1 MSRSNREELLRA
13 AWSVIAVRGVHGLRV
28 EDVAEAVGV
37 TKSLAYYHFKSRAG
51 LLAATLDY
59 NEGLA
64 PTTILRTADG
74 DGLNR
79 IREAALTEFSNSE
92 PVRMNNIV
100 WHEINAAATFDDELR
115 DRVNSMTRRWVGE
128 VAEAIAEGQRD
139 GSIRADVDAE
149 TAAEALTAL
158 IAGFIERVLIDE
170 SCRDRARNVVSEW
183 ITERLRPVAKQRT
196 RAH

>member
-64 PTTILRTADG
+64 PTTILYTADG
-74 DGLNR
+74 DGLQR
-79 IREAALTEFSNSE
+79 LRAAALAEFDDSE

-100 WHEINAAATFDDELR
+100 WHEINAAATFDEELR
-115 DRVNSMTRRWVGE
+115 ERVNAMTRRWIGE
-128 VAEAIAEGQRD
+128 VADAIREGQRD
-139 GSIRADVDAE
+139 ESIRADVEAD
-149 TAAEALTAL
+149 TAAELLTAL
-158 IAGFIERVLIDE
+158 IAGFIERVLVDD
-170 SCRDRARNVVSEW
+170 SSRDRARNLVSDW
-183 ITERLRPVAKQRT
+183 ITDRLRAPAKP
-196 RAH
+196 RARVR